1 MIEQIWQYAL
11 NCIEPS
17 CGGIQFE
24 RKSDFHFFYLLY
36 ILEQNSKATKQ
47 KLSVYQKEDTVVG
60 KGNQGTVNDVI
71 GHPDKVMKSSIMFKQ
86 RSYDGF
92 IKTSRIDR
100 LASEEGFGPKIY
112 EISLEGEIIDIQNP
126 PKFKERMVFDV
137 VMEKI
142 DVINNIDALEYYI
155 GIVNTWKLMRK
166 NKIFNADGF
175 IGISPTRDLI
185 VSADYGV
192 TISALNDEEFIEA
205 LDEYI
210 ETSIDFSLDGYAIL
224 EKFSL
229 EFSDDEFTVNIAKP
243 VLDIRDKAVKK
254 AALEKEKKRIQ
265 KEKKES
271 LKLKIKAEK
280 EIRKE
285 ENDIIKAS
293 FSIGWV

>member
-36 ILEQNSKATKQ
+36 ILEQNSKSTKQ

-285 ENDIIKAS
+285 ENDRIKAS